1 LSGEYPIISLIDN
14 GERCLT
20 ERSRQIGVRLPKRDV
35 LLLKR
40 ICRSRG
46 EDLSDF
52 IRRAIRTELAKLSF
66 LSALDKKALG
76 VKAEGDSGDYRE

>member
-1 LSGEYPIISLIDN
+1 MLS
-14 GERCLT
+14 ERD
-20 ERSRQIGVRLPKRDV
+20 SRIGVRLPGKDV

-52 IRRAIRTELAKLSF
+52 VRRAIRSEMARLSF
-66 LSALDKKALG
+66 LKPLDKKALG
-76 VKAEGDSGDYRE
+76 IKTEGDSGDYRE

>member
-1 LSGEYPIISLIDN
+1 M
-14 GERCLT
+14 T
-20 ERSRQIGVRLPKRDV
+20 ERSHQIGVRLPVRDA

-52 IRRAIRTELAKLSF
+52 VRRAIRTELARLSF
-66 LSALDKKALG
+66 LGPLDKKALG
-76 VKAEGDSGDYRE
+76 LKAEGDSGE